1 MSPRPRQCKTR
12 RTHQLVDR
20 LAPYVIPVDDAPLR
34 LVSAEPIRWWLA
46 GWTAATGD
54 RVDIVATGFRLNRAF
69 LEDLLAGDI
78 RRLSVEEAQA
88 LCRAVDLDAQQL
100 WGRA

>member
-12 RTHQLVDR
+12 RTRQLVDR
-20 LAPYVIPVDDAPLR
+20 LAPFVATVDDPPLR

-54 RVDIVATGFRLNRAF
+54 RVDIVATGFGLNRAF
-69 LEDLLAGDI
+69 LEDLLAGEI
-78 RRLSVEEAQA
+78 RRLSVEQAQA
-88 LCRAVDLDAQQL
+88 ICTAVGLDAEHV
-100 WGRA
+100 WGRV

>member
-1 MSPRPRQCKTR
+1 MSPRPPQCKTR
-12 RTHQLVDR
+12 RTRQLVDR
-20 LAPYVIPVDDAPLR
+20 LAPFVVPVDDPPLR

-54 RVDIVATGFRLNRAF
+54 RVDIVATGFGLSRAF
-69 LEDLLAGDI
+69 LEDLLAGEI
-78 RRLSVEEAQA
+78 RRLSVEQAQA
-88 LCRAVDLDAQQL
+88 ICRAVDLDAQQL